1 MKKVRIYVNEN
12 TLKDWNIKYKDI
24 IVNICE
30 KGEFNHKN
38 IVNSNSFI
46 IVTQDTLDDM
56 YCNLDEMSIRIYLL
70 YRILKLKNIT
80 GKSILKLLDLDTDK
94 YDDVLLSKK
103 ELLKNDFI
111 KSQEFTDSYGRL
123 HIKHYGVVKK

>member
-1 MKKVRIYVNEN
+1 
-12 TLKDWNIKYKDI
+12 
-24 IVNICE
+24 
-30 KGEFNHKN
+30 
-38 IVNSNSFI
+38 
-46 IVTQDTLDDM
+46 M

>member
-1 MKKVRIYVNEN
+1 MEKVRLYVNEN
-12 TLKDWNIKYKDI
+12 ALENWNIKYKDI
-24 IVNICE
+24 IVNMCE

-46 IVTQDTLDDM
+46 IVNQETLDDM

-70 YRILKLKNIT
+70 YRILKLKNIS
-80 GKSILKLLDLDTDK
+80 GKSILKFLDLDVDK

-103 ELLKNDFI
+103 ELLKNNFI
-111 KSQEFTDSYGRL
+111 KSQEFTDRYGRL
-123 HIKHYGVVKK
+123 HIKYYGVMKK